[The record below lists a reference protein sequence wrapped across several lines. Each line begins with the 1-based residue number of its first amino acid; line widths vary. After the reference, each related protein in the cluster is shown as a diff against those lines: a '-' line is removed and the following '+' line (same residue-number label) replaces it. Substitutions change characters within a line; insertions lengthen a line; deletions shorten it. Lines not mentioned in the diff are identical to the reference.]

1 MSFPDCPWMLAHEEQ
16 AQEALADP
24 SYRCRQ
30 TETQTAHSD
39 SLGSGNF
46 GNQNSYIFQKKK
58 EQILASLL
66 QKQELTKTVTSYNHF
81 LISVLRSWWVPQCSV
96 KRNLRTL
103 AERKEEKGE
112 RHRREEGGKEG
123 IYIYIYIYIFFFFT
137 YLLFIWL
144 QWILVATCGI
154 FSFPLQHANS

>member
-16 AQEALADP
+16 AQEDLADP

-66 QKQELTKTVTSYNHF
+66 QKQELTKTVTSDNHF

-103 AERKEEKGE
+103 AKRKEEKGIE
-112 RHRREEGGKEG
+112 EKKEARR
-123 IYIYIYIYIFFFFT
+123 IYIYILHIY
-137 YLLFIWL
+137 LFIWL